1 MKKSISFH
9 LLPVLVMLLCLSSCS
24 ETTKKT
30 EYTHSIPS
38 NVTEMASLY
47 YPSLYQVS
55 LLDQSNHFF
64 EYIMKYGNF
73 VSGASTYYKKEIF
86 DKYGLFDEKYKLLED
101 YPFYVNLAF
110 NNEKIGYHVISFIGP
125 PPCSSAL

>member
-38 NVTEMASLY
+38 NVTEMASLDVK
-47 YPSLYQVS
+47 SIVS
-55 LLDQSNHFF
+55 KAGL
-64 EYIMKYGNF
+64 
-73 VSGASTYYKKEIF
+73 KKQAKCIKF
-86 DKYGLFDEKYKLLED
+86 QTHRSPIRTEK
-101 YPFYVNLAF
+101 
-110 NNEKIGYHVISFIGP
+110 
-125 PPCSSAL
+125 

>member
-38 NVTEMASLY
+38 NVTEMASLDVK
-47 YPSLYQVS
+47 SIVS
-55 LLDQSNHFF
+55 KAGLNDAASKATLQELMGALF
-64 EYIMKYGNF
+64 ENKN
-73 VSGASTYYKKEIF
+73 AALKE
-86 DKYGLFDEKYKLLED
+86 
-101 YPFYVNLAF
+101 
-110 NNEKIGYHVISFIGP
+110 
-125 PPCSSAL
+125 